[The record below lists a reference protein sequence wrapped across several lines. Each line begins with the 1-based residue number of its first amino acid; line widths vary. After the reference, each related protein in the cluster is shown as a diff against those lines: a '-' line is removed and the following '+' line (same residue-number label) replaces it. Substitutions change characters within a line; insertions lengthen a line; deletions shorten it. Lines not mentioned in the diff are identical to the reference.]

1 MRRIFLVFFGILFAL
16 VSLEILLQTSSFVI
30 SVVNHVNNSKTL
42 KFLRDK
48 EQVTILCVG
57 ESTTFAQYPKQL
69 VDYLN
74 EHIKKDFVVIDCGVP
89 GTNVENIT
97 ARIDSQI
104 KTYNP
109 DIVISM
115 MGANDATLQEKQIY
129 KKYPFKTVE
138 LFMLIKRHIESLA
151 AEKLYADEQNI
162 DYSMMVDSYFNSG
175 EKPVKLIKILEKNP
189 KDIKALEGLISIYR
203 TRKDYANVEKYAD
216 MFLTTHPY
224 TNNMF
229 VYFMLTDVYIQQKKY
244 ESAYNFILSII
255 MNDNITNEQK
265 NEYFSKIV
273 ESYISFAT
281 TQQLV
286 EYYNLLVN
294 KKMQT
299 AILNDLYKYLKK
311 NNVEVSYYDYV
322 NRYDKIRNIPNFE
335 TEEIKQSYLLFAQKV
350 TDKDVIYIC
359 MGYPTV
365 SIEKFRNFFRDTK
378 LRDKIIFVSNE
389 ENFKKK
395 LESLPYYD
403 LFVDNFG
410 GTFGHCT
417 ALGNKLIA
425 ETVGKKIVDMVD

>member
-1 MRRIFLVFFGILFAL
+1 
-16 VSLEILLQTSSFVI
+16 
-30 SVVNHVNNSKTL
+30 
-42 KFLRDK
+42 
-48 EQVTILCVG
+48 
-57 ESTTFAQYPKQL
+57 
-69 VDYLN
+69 
-74 EHIKKDFVVIDCGVP
+74 
-89 GTNVENIT
+89 
-97 ARIDSQI
+97 
-104 KTYNP
+104 
-109 DIVISM
+109 
-115 MGANDATLQEKQIY
+115 
-129 KKYPFKTVE
+129 
-138 LFMLIKRHIESLA
+138 
-151 AEKLYADEQNI
+151 
-162 DYSMMVDSYFNSG
+162 
-175 EKPVKLIKILEKNP
+175 
-189 KDIKALEGLISIYR
+189 
-203 TRKDYANVEKYAD
+203 
-216 MFLTTHPY
+216 
-224 TNNMF
+224 
-229 VYFMLTDVYIQQKKY
+229 
-244 ESAYNFILSII
+244 

>member
-1 MRRIFLVFFGILFAL
+1 MRRIFLVLFGILFAL

-30 SVVNHVNNSKTL
+30 SIVNHVNNSKTL

-74 EHIKKDFVVIDCGVP
+74 ENIKKDFVVIDCGVP

-129 KKYPFKTVE
+129 KRYPLKTVE

-162 DYSMMVDSYFNSG
+162 DYSMMVDAYFNSG

-203 TRKDYANVEKYAD
+203 TRKDYANVEKYTD
-216 MFLTTHPY
+216 MFLETHPY

-255 MNDNITNEQK
+255 MNDKITNEQK

-281 TQQLV
+281 TQQLT
-286 EYYNLLVN
+286 EFYNLLVN

-299 AILNDLYKYLKK
+299 AILNDLYKYLRK
-311 NNVEVSYYDYV
+311 NNVEVSYYNYV

-417 ALGNKLIA
+417 ALGNRLIA